1 MARLVLA
8 SVFAAAESAT
18 LAVTYQDCGA
28 QHAEVTDLQPT
39 SIQWQTSSTETL
51 TGTGTSDEDVTSAYF
66 TATVSQVGVPYSQ
79 CSGDASEDIVCKIAN
94 GHITVKALSF
104 PLVQGTIS
112 VDVEVT
118 SSALILPIVDVHV
131 AADDQNGES
140 LICLDVH
147 TWPAPTPTPPS
158 PTPGS
163 HTITPSSNTNLC
175 LDVPGGDT
183 SNGNQLWLWECN
195 GRESQ
200 RWHMDAVQIRYAP
213 DESKCIDAGDM
224 SDGTQ
229 LFLWDCNGQDQQKWT
244 ANDWAIDGNP
254 VQVYLATPDE
264 FFTDDWATDGKTCL
278 DYYGDWE
285 SNGQPLHVW
294 ECSGEPNQLWSLW
307 VQESSTLS
315 VV

>member
-8 SVFAAAESAT
+8 SVFAAAASAT

-104 PLVQGTIS
+104 PLAQGTIS

-163 HTITPSSNTNLC
+163 QTITPSSNTNLC

-244 ANDWAIDGNP
+244 ANEWATDGNP
-254 VQVYLATPDE
+254 VQVYLADTS
-264 FFTDDWATDGKTCL
+264 TCL